1 MENQDIQQLD
11 QLERPDGAYDENQ
24 IQVLEG
30 LEAVRKRPG
39 MYIGSTD
46 ERGLHH
52 LVYEIVDNAVDEA
65 LAGFCNEIIIT
76 LHKDGS
82 CSVQDNGRGFPVGIH
97 PKIGR
102 PAVEV
107 CLTILHAGGKF
118 GGGGYKVS
126 GGLHGVGASVVNALS
141 KWLTVDI
148 YRDFS
153 HYAMRFTSQF
163 DEKKGK
169 VIAGKPDAPLAK
181 VGNTRKKGTLVR
193 FLPDDAIFEDV
204 RFNYDTVFRRLQEL
218 AYLNRGLKIV
228 FLDERVSD
236 PARRE
241 TTFHYEGGISEF
253 VKFINKNKEVLFA
266 EPIYI
271 SGLVGT
277 TSVEVA
283 MQYND
288 TYSENIFA
296 FVNNIHTPDGGT
308 HLAGFNMA
316 LTRVIND
323 YGRKHNILKANDTNL
338 SGEDT
343 REGLAAIVSVKLEDP
358 QFESQTK
365 SKLGNSEVRTIV
377 NSLVGKQLAD
387 YLEENPQVAKLI
399 LDRCLAASRAR
410 EAARKARDLT
420 RRKTVLESASLP
432 GKLADCSERDPGKC
446 EIFLVEGDSA
456 GGSAKEGRDR
466 HFQAILP
473 LRGKILNVEKT
484 RLDKA
489 LGNNEIKSMLT
500 AFGCGFGDEFDESK
514 LRYHRIVCMT
524 DADVDGAHIR
534 ILMLTFFYR
543 YMRPLVEK
551 GYDCKQMQG
560 LALKNVALTLKKGK
574 KVLYSDLGEM
584 LFTHF
589 GVTGPLV
596 LTASAHMTD
605 AAGVR
610 AGRYRLRIDL
620 KPALDEAALDARIQA
635 DFSKFSNRDFINAL
649 SDLLPQKAI
658 QPVAELSGIPLRK
671 KVHDVTREERRAL
684 IGVLKGLE
692 LRPIGFRP
700 LAEAIVTRGGVDVRE
715 VDPRTM
721 QSKLCPGLYFAG
733 EMLDVDATTGGY
745 NLQIAFSTG
754 HLAGISAAQ
763 AAGES
768 VNKV

>member
-1 MENQDIQQLD
+1 MENQDIQQQLD
-11 QLERPDGAYDENQ
+11 QLERPDGTYDENQ

-65 LAGFCNEIIIT
+65 LAGFCNKIIIT

-82 CSVQDNGRGFPVGIH
+82 CSVRDNGRGFPVGIH

-141 KWLTVDI
+141 KHLQVNVYQDGKI
-148 YRDFS
+148 YQQEYER
-153 HYAMRFTSQF
+153 
-163 DEKKGK
+163 GK
-169 VIAGKPDAPLAK
+169 VLYDLKVIGETDRTGTTIRFWPDVKDESDPE
-181 VGNTRKKGTLVR
+181 G
-193 FLPDDAIFEDV
+193 IFETGD
-204 RFNYDTVFRRLQEL
+204 FQYDTLKTRFREM
-218 AYLNRGLKIV
+218 AFLNRGIRIV
-228 FLDERVSD
+228 FRDERPEEPKENV
-236 PARRE
+236 
-241 TTFHYEGGISEF
+241 FHYEGGISEF
-253 VKFINKNKEVLFA
+253 VKFINKNKEVLFP

-323 YGRKHNILKANDTNL
+323 YGRKHNILKANDANL

-377 NSLVGKQLAD
+377 NSLVGKQLSD

-432 GKLADCSERDPGKC
+432 GKLADCSERDPSKC

-456 GGSAKEGRDR
+456 GGSAKMGRDR

-484 RLDKA
+484 RLDRVLA
-489 LGNNEIKSMLT
+489 NDEIKAMIT
-500 AFGCGFGDEFDESK
+500 AFGCGVGDDFDIKK
-514 LRYHRIVCMT
+514 LRYDRIVCMT
-524 DADVDGAHIR
+524 DADVDGSHIR

-543 YMRPLVEK
+543 YMRPLIE
-551 GYDCKQMQG
+551 QG
-560 LALKNVALTLKKGK
+560 HVYAAQPPLY
-574 KVLYSDLGEM
+574 KVTYQKMERYCYSDAELDKVMTEIGREKKPDVQRYKGLGEM
-584 LFTHF
+584 SAEQLWTTTMNPETRTMLRVSVEDAIAADEIMSLLMGEKVEPRREFIEQNSK
-589 GVTGPLV
+589 LV
-596 LTASAHMTD
+596 L
-605 AAGVR
+605 
-610 AGRYRLRIDL
+610 DL
-620 KPALDEAALDARIQA
+620 DI
-635 DFSKFSNRDFINAL
+635 
-649 SDLLPQKAI
+649 
-658 QPVAELSGIPLRK
+658 
-671 KVHDVTREERRAL
+671 
-684 IGVLKGLE
+684 
-692 LRPIGFRP
+692 
-700 LAEAIVTRGGVDVRE
+700 
-715 VDPRTM
+715 
-721 QSKLCPGLYFAG
+721 
-733 EMLDVDATTGGY
+733 
-745 NLQIAFSTG
+745 
-754 HLAGISAAQ
+754 
-763 AAGES
+763 
-768 VNKV
+768 